1 MVLLQPNYNA
11 GNKNI
16 IVRTK
21 SPTGTKKAGYI
32 VGIGIGIIIVTAFVF
47 SQILFPVILGRTPK
61 VEVPSVVGMTLVQA
75 KRVLQEEKLHVIVKD
90 SFFSDVAAAEVV
102 LEQNPVAGEKIR
114 QDGTVYLVI
123 SKGSSTVTLPSLI
136 GKPFQEAFII
146 LKNLDLYS
154 SVVDS
159 TYSDIYPVNTVIRS
173 IPAAGEKALKKST
186 VKLILSRGPEPVADT
201 LNYEIPIYYY

>member
-1 MVLLQPNYNA
+1 MQPNYNA

-146 LKNLDLYS
+146 LRNLDLYS

-201 LNYEIPIYYY
+201 ADTLNYEIPIYYY

>member
-1 MVLLQPNYNA
+1 M
-11 GNKNI
+11 
-16 IVRTK
+16 
-21 SPTGTKKAGYI
+21 
-32 VGIGIGIIIVTAFVF
+32 
-47 SQILFPVILGRTPK
+47 
-61 VEVPSVVGMTLVQA
+61 
-75 KRVLQEEKLHVIVKD
+75 
-90 SFFSDVAAAEVV
+90 
-102 LEQNPVAGEKIR
+102 
-114 QDGTVYLVI
+114 
-123 SKGSSTVTLPSLI
+123 PSLI

-146 LKNLDLYS
+146 LKNLDLYI